1 VAAEDAVGAA
11 GAFDRL
17 QDVDGEQD
25 FNNAEQLLNRGV
37 SPRRGSRMRAPRL
50 PRPKLRLPR
59 PKLRLP
65 RTRNCSTTSCCAR
78 RSPACWTI

>member
-50 PRPKLRLPR
+50 PRL
-59 PKLRLP
+59 KLRLP